1 MFVAL
6 RLDGLM
12 YTVSMYWVF
21 HENVM
26 VLGPF
31 IATALVDPVPDAE
44 PEYPVQT
51 YLVPE
56 LPETGVFT
64 EYDAVLPLS
73 YQPAP
78 TGEPRVELKLSR
90 YCVLRFAVTVDWV
103 LGTV

>member
-1 MFVAL
+1 MLVAL

-26 VLGPF
+26 VLGPL
-31 IATALVDPVPDAE
+31 IVSAPAAPVPDAE

-56 LPETGVFT
+56 LPDTGVFT
-64 EYDAVLPLS
+64 EKDADTPLS

-78 TGEPRVELKLSR
+78 TGEPRVELKLS
-90 YCVLRFAVTVDWV
+90 
-103 LGTV
+103 